1 MPATLTTIDSILKDY
16 YVGPLQEEL
25 NNEVMCLQ
33 MFEKAKLSWSGRQCV
48 VPVHVAR
55 NAGVGYRGENL
66 PLAPAALPNAGDQGL
81 ADLRIAAHY
90 LYGSF
95 ELTGQAIASARKGG
109 AGSFVEGLRM
119 EMDKL
124 KDDVRNAADVSC
136 VSGGD
141 IAGFTLPGGALA
153 PGFATVGTGYVNVAG
168 LTTFRVRFRGDWQKL
183 IDVAGGPAGVAT
195 VTVSFINVSNETLSG
210 VGVGSSYDG
219 IGVATIAGA
228 AAINQAA
235 GTIDMTTVA
244 GVTFSDVAPGYTT
257 ALQII
262 NSTDL
267 AAFAVLAQQPIGIY
281 GNLASTNHFTVD
293 RSSGQPAV
301 PLQSLI
307 LIGDNVGDVAQDL
320 DLERMQT
327 ILDELNELSGADPNV
342 MIVHPS
348 MRAKYMA
355 QLSGTISATGNA
367 QLNTDTTKATT
378 GDGGF
383 LGLSYGGIPIKT
395 ARHVGRGMVVFLSTK
410 TWRMAELQGG
420 KFADLDGNIIERVAG
435 ADSWGGFYKWY
446 YNHYTFRPNAN
457 AILTGLLA
465 GGWTS

>member
-33 MFEKAKLSWSGRQCV
+33 MFEKAKLSWSGRACV

-55 NAGVGYRGENL
+55 NAGVGYRGENT
-66 PLAPAALPNAGDQGL
+66 PLVPAALPNAGDQGL
-81 ADLRIAAHY
+81 ADLRIGAHY

-153 PGFATVGTGYVNVAG
+153 PGFLTPGTGYVDVPNA
-168 LTTFRVRFRGDWQKL
+168 TAFRVRFRGDWQKL
-183 IDVAGGPAGVAT
+183 IDVAGAAVN
-195 VTVSFINVSNETLSG
+195 VEFINVSNETLSG
-210 VGVGSSYDG
+210 VGAGSSYDV
-219 IGVATIAGA
+219 IGTADIAVVGD
-228 AAINQAA
+228 INQAA
-235 GTIDMTTVA
+235 GTVDMTSTSII
-244 GVTFSDVAPGYTT
+244 TFSDVAPGYTT
-257 ALQII
+257 ALRIVGG
-262 NSTDL
+262 DPVPFGL
-267 AAFAVLAQQPIGIY
+267 LAQQPIGIY
-281 GNLASTNHFTVD
+281 GNLASTNHFGVD

-395 ARHVGRGMVVFLSTK
+395 ARHVGRGMVIFLSTK
-410 TWRMAELQGG
+410 TWRMAELQAG